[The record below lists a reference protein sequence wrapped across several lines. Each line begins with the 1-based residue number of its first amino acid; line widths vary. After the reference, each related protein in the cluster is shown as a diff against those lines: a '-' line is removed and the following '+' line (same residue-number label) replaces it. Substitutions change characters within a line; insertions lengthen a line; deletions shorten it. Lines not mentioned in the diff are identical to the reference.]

1 MRLSSSPV
9 KVVDDEELKVDGAAV
24 AIAMADLRDPAA
36 DDGRDAELL
45 FELADEGMLG
55 GLAGLDLA
63 AGELP
68 FEAHGLVRAALAD
81 EDFGAAGLAG
91 ELAGGGAQ
99 DQRRGHQPKRLAA
112 CVGATVQFA
121 NTLFHAGRLSLL
133 HRAFSGDAAQHL

>member
-1 MRLSSSPV
+1 
-9 KVVDDEELKVDGAAV
+9 
-24 AIAMADLRDPAA
+24 MADLRDPAA

-45 FELADEGMLG
+45 VKLAGEGLLG

-68 FEAHGLVRAALAD
+68 FEAHGLVLAPLAD
-81 EDFGAAGLAG
+81 EDFGAAAV
-91 ELAGGGAQ
+91 LAGGGAQ
-99 DQRRGHQPKRLAA
+99 NQRRGHQPKRLVA

-133 HRAFSGDAAQHL
+133 HRGFSIDAAQHL